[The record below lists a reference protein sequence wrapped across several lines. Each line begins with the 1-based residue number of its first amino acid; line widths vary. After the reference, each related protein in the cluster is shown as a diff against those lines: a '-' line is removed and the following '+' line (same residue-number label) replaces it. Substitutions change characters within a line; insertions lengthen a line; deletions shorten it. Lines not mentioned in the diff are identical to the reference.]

1 MKILK
6 VKLEYWL
13 PGINLEASGAREK
26 NSLRDFTLEKLY
38 DKWAIMLVLLI

>member
-13 PGINLEASGAREK
+13 PGKNIVASGATPTK
-26 NSLRDFTLEKLY
+26 PTYTGTCD
-38 DKWAIMLVLLI
+38 II